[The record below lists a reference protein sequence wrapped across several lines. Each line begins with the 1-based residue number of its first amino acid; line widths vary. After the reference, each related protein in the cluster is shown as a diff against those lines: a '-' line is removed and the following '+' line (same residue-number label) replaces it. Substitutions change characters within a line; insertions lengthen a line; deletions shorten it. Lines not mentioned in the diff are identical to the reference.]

1 MCCCCGVG
9 SLGLPQKPAV
19 LGTHKPEIIRP
30 SAPSVHPHLRSI
42 TSIENAIAPT
52 SLTVNLTPF
61 DFSSSNQYVIMAH
74 DQVWYSRPRTY
85 GKGSRAC
92 RVCAHQAGLIRKY
105 GLNICRQ
112 CFRERSKDI
121 GFTKELAA
129 VEVLCDPGWSRS
141 SAKVW
146 RGAFQPSAI
155 RIIAEADRNSS
166 SHGKR
171 TRLTKA
177 ISTATTPSPD
187 RHAAAILQITQSE
200 WSSGDSHSASRGAQA
215 GKNAEAGFRRLPF
228 NYCALS
234 LQPYDHP
241 VCTASGVVF
250 DLTNI
255 LPWLK
260 KHGTNPVD
268 GTPLSS
274 KDLIKMHMSKN
285 ADDEYCDPMTGKV
298 FTNSTHI
305 VVIRPSGNVFAAET
319 VDKFNVKAKHWR
331 DLLTDEEFSR
341 KDIITIQDPQNLA
354 GRDMSNFKYLQ
365 DGTSTLTDEQE
376 AERADPLNGI
386 NLGNMGS
393 HAKILAAK
401 EAVARAREARAAGQT
416 GGASGKGKA
425 VASSSASSAKGAAAS
440 GAAKAAV
447 PYNAAKHTTG
457 KAAASFTSTGVSVH
471 TGAERALLTDEEYML
486 KPKMVKIKGYARIA
500 TSLGNLNVELHTDW
514 APKAVYN
521 FIKLAEKGY
530 YNGTVFHRNIRSFM
544 IQGGDPTGTGRG
556 GSSYWGKNFEDEV
569 QGPYTHDSRG
579 VLSMAN
585 KGKNTNS
592 SQFFILYR
600 AQAHLDRKHTVFGK
614 VVGGLDILDRL
625 ETAPT
630 DANDRPTTEI
640 KIEEVVVFV
649 DPFEEFQKE
658 RRQKEEDEKTA
669 EEVKKAGGT
678 EDDRTTWTGKRLR
691 TAGKGQAGGSG
702 GGLGVGKYL
711 AAAKK
716 AAREPEEE
724 DEDEIVGVVEEG
736 EEFYREPARKK
747 AKGSGGFGN
756 FDSW

>member
-1 MCCCCGVG
+1 M
-9 SLGLPQKPAV
+9 
-19 LGTHKPEIIRP
+19 
-30 SAPSVHPHLRSI
+30 
-42 TSIENAIAPT
+42 
-52 SLTVNLTPF
+52 
-61 DFSSSNQYVIMAH
+61 
-74 DQVWYSRPRTY
+74 
-85 GKGSRAC
+85 GKGTDK
-92 RVCAHQAGLIRKY
+92 LY
-105 GLNICRQ
+105 
-112 CFRERSKDI
+112 
-121 GFTKELAA
+121 
-129 VEVLCDPGWSRS
+129 
-141 SAKVW
+141 
-146 RGAFQPSAI
+146 
-155 RIIAEADRNSS
+155 
-166 SHGKR
+166 
-171 TRLTKA
+171 
-177 ISTATTPSPD
+177 
-187 RHAAAILQITQSE
+187 ITQSE
-200 WSSGDSHSASRGAQA
+200 WSSSDSHGASRGAQA
-215 GKNAEAGFRRLPF
+215 GKSADATFRRLPF
-228 NYCALS
+228 NYCSLS
-234 LQPYDHP
+234 LQPYEHP
-241 VCTASGVVF
+241 VCTASGAVF

-268 GTPLSS
+268 GTPLTS
-274 KDLIKMHMSKN
+274 KDLIKLHMSKN
-285 ADDEYCDPMTGKV
+285 ADDEYCDPMSGKV
-298 FTNSTHI
+298 FTNNTHI
-305 VVIRPSGNVFAAET
+305 VAIKTSGNVFAGET

-331 DLLTDEEFSR
+331 DLLTDEEFTR

-354 GRDMSNFKYLQ
+354 SRDMSNFKYLN

-376 AERADPLNGI
+376 AERADPLGGI

-401 EAVARAREARAAGQT
+401 EAVARAREARATGQSAG
-416 GGASGKGKA
+416 GSSKGKA
-425 VASSSASSAKGAAAS
+425 GGGTSSGTSTKASEP
-440 GAAKAAV
+440 AKAAV

-556 GSSYWGKNFEDEV
+556 GSSFWGKNFEDEL

-592 SQFFILYR
+592 SQFYILYR

-614 VVGGLDILDRL
+614 VVGGLDVLERM

-630 DANDRPTTEI
+630 DSDDRPIKEI

-658 RRQKEEDEKTA
+658 RVQKEEEEKAA

-691 TAGKGQAGGSG
+691 TAGEGQKGGSG

-716 AAREPEEE
+716 AAAAAEEE
-724 DEDEIVGVVEEG
+724 DEIVEVIEEG
-736 EEFYREPARKK
+736 EGEAAYYQEPVRKK

-756 FDSW
+756 FDNW

>member
-1 MCCCCGVG
+1 
-9 SLGLPQKPAV
+9 
-19 LGTHKPEIIRP
+19 
-30 SAPSVHPHLRSI
+30 
-42 TSIENAIAPT
+42 
-52 SLTVNLTPF
+52 
-61 DFSSSNQYVIMAH
+61 
-74 DQVWYSRPRTY
+74 
-85 GKGSRAC
+85 
-92 RVCAHQAGLIRKY
+92 
-105 GLNICRQ
+105 
-112 CFRERSKDI
+112 
-121 GFTKELAA
+121 
-129 VEVLCDPGWSRS
+129 
-141 SAKVW
+141 
-146 RGAFQPSAI
+146 
-155 RIIAEADRNSS
+155 
-166 SHGKR
+166 
-171 TRLTKA
+171 
-177 ISTATTPSPD
+177 
-187 RHAAAILQITQSE
+187 
-200 WSSGDSHSASRGAQA
+200 
-215 GKNAEAGFRRLPF
+215 
-228 NYCALS
+228 
-234 LQPYDHP
+234 
-241 VCTASGVVF
+241 
-250 DLTNI
+250 
-255 LPWLK
+255 
-260 KHGTNPVD
+260 
-268 GTPLSS
+268 
-274 KDLIKMHMSKN
+274 MSKN
-285 ADDEYCDPMTGKV
+285 ADDEYCDPMSGKV
-298 FTNSTHI
+298 FTNNTHI
-305 VVIRPSGNVFAAET
+305 VAIKTSGNVFAGET

-331 DLLTDEEFSR
+331 DLLTDEEFTR

-354 GRDMSNFKYLQ
+354 SRDMSNFKYLN

-376 AERADPLNGI
+376 AERADPLGGI

-401 EAVARAREARAAGQT
+401 EAVARAREARATGQSAG
-416 GGASGKGKA
+416 GSSKGKA
-425 VASSSASSAKGAAAS
+425 GGGTSSGTSTKASEP
-440 GAAKAAV
+440 AKAAV

-556 GSSYWGKNFEDEV
+556 GSSFWGKNFEDEL

-592 SQFFILYR
+592 SQFYILYR

-614 VVGGLDILDRL
+614 VVGGLDVLERM

-630 DANDRPTTEI
+630 DSDDRPIKEI

-658 RRQKEEDEKTA
+658 RVQKEEEEKAA

-691 TAGKGQAGGSG
+691 TAGEGQKGGSG

-716 AAREPEEE
+716 AAAAAEEE
-724 DEDEIVGVVEEG
+724 DEIVEVIEEG
-736 EEFYREPARKK
+736 EGEAAYYQEPVRKK

-756 FDSW
+756 FDNW